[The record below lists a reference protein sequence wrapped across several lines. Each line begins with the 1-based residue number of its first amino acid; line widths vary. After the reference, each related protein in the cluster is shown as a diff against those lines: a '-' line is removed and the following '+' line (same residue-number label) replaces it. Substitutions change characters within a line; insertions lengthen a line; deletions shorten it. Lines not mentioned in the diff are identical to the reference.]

1 MEEPR
6 GTARAPRHRR
16 RLRMLALPSVAL
28 LLVVGGGFFMMST
41 LLGMQGGGPEVQAE
55 FVAIGQFTAGD
66 NGPTR
71 TDAKA
76 VREASQSRDLPW
88 QILAAL
94 LKTQAGSPDQPG
106 GPYRIRPSSG
116 VAPIGQPTIS
126 DEQSRDL
133 GTASQYIAAVLANEV
148 DGEPGFSG
156 VNSLVEDAYR
166 GDKGMQVPVDAELYK
181 QRRATFVGAL
191 TNLPIEGADDQRMGS
206 VYDTAQA
213 WALGQIPDLAGGCGT
228 SMPISQVEYRGGA
241 VAGLTAD
248 QTQNAAGI
256 VQAAAQKGLDQR
268 AGAIGITAAI
278 AESGLLNYANDGT
291 STLTKLGTG
300 QGLTDAERAVARQSL
315 QFPHQAVGNNLD
327 SMGLFQQRPGAGWG
341 PPEVLM
347 QPVSSA
353 GLFFDRLAGVAGWQ
367 TMDPWMAAQ
376 TVQGSSSSDGGIYRV
391 KYPQAEQI
399 VQALQAAGAGS
410 SGGSSGAATPSGSTS
425 AAASPAPSTS
435 GSAPNTAPSGSAP
448 NTAAATGSPAVS
460 SSGAP
465 SGSGPVVPVAG
476 APGCS
481 TGAAPAGLGG
491 SVQVV
496 LNGPTVTI
504 PNHPN
509 VDPAIRGKQIKTP
522 NAKVAKGIAAGLR
535 WLGTPYVWGGGEDG
549 SGPTDGC
556 SRGGGAKN
564 SCQGIIGFD
573 CSGLTA
579 YVLVQ
584 GGFPSPGGN
593 SSAQRAAG
601 TTVPYSSGAPGDLV
615 GFPGHIAVYLGV
627 IDGAPWILQA
637 STVGVPIQVVQLK
650 RSDRDDQLH
659 RYWN

>member
-1 MEEPR
+1 MVIPDEPR
-6 GTARAPRHRR
+6 GTARSPRR
-16 RLRMLALPSVAL
+16 RLRMLALPMAAL
-28 LLVVGGGFFMMST
+28 LLVVGGGFFMMTT

-55 FVAIGQFTAGD
+55 GVAIGQFTAGD
-66 NGPTR
+66 NSPTR
-71 TDAKA
+71 TDAKT
-76 VREASQSRDLPW
+76 VREAAQSRDLPW
-88 QILAAL
+88 QVLAAL
-94 LKTQAGSPDQPG
+94 LKMQAGSPDQPG
-106 GPYRIRPSSG
+106 GPYRIRPG
-116 VAPIGQPTIS
+116 IRPAGLRAIT
-126 DEQSRDL
+126 DEQTRDL
-133 GTASQYIAAVLANEV
+133 GPASEYIAVLLATRV

-156 VNSLVEDAYR
+156 VNSLVADAYR

-191 TNLPIEGADDQRMGS
+191 TSLPIEGADDQRMGS

-213 WALGQIPDLAGGCGT
+213 WALGQVPDLAGGCGT
-228 SMPISQVEYRGGA
+228 SMPIAEVEYRGGA
-241 VAGLTAD
+241 VAGLTAE

-268 AGAIGITAAI
+268 AGAVGITAAL

-300 QGLTDAERAVARQSL
+300 EGLTDAERAVARQSL

-341 PPEVLM
+341 PPDVLM
-347 QPVSSA
+347 KPVSSA
-353 GLFFDRLAGVAGWQ
+353 GLFFDRLAGATGWQ

-376 TVQGSSSSDGGIYRV
+376 RVQGSSSSDGGIYRV
-391 KYPQAEQI
+391 KYPEAEQI

-410 SGGSSGAATPSGSTS
+410 SGTSTQSGSRT
-425 AAASPAPSTS
+425 AAVASPA
-435 GSAPNTAPSGSAP
+435 GSAPNTATAGSAP
-448 NTAAATGSPAVS
+448 NTVTASGSPAAAS
-460 SSGAP
+460 SA
-465 SGSGPVVPVAG
+465 GSPPGTGPVVPDAG
-476 APGCS
+476 TPGCS
-481 TGAAPAGLGG
+481 TVAGAAGAAGPAG
-491 SVQVV
+491 SVQVE
-496 LNGPTVTI
+496 LSGPTVTI

-509 VDPAIRGKQIKTP
+509 VDPAMRGKQIKTP

-556 SRGGGAKN
+556 SRGGGQKN
-564 SCQGIIGFD
+564 SCQNIIGFD

-584 GGFPSPGGN
+584 GGYASPGGN
-593 SSAQRAAG
+593 SSAQRAGG
-601 TTVPYSSGAPGDLV
+601 TNVPYSSGAPGDLV

-627 IDGAPWILQA
+627 IDGTPWILQA